1 MPETLNIEDLVR
13 EHPFLKDVDPI
24 IFTTLAGCGHNTEF
38 RAGEL
43 ICREGEPAD
52 HFYLIRSG
60 QVALETFIPGRGSF
74 IFHSLGPG
82 DCLGLSWLVPPYVW
96 DYDARVIETVNALA
110 FDAQCLRHKSDTDPE
125 IGYAF
130 LKQFIPML
138 VDRLRCARLQALDL
152 YSMSNDRNVR

>member
-1 MPETLNIEDLVR
+1 MHKKRSIEDLVS
-13 EHPFLKDVDPI
+13 EHPFVKDVDPI
-24 IFTTLAGCGHNTEF
+24 IFATLAGCCRNIVF
-38 RAGEL
+38 RTGDL

-60 QVALETFIPGRGSF
+60 QVALETFIPGRGGF
-74 IFHSLGPG
+74 IFHSLAAG
-82 DCLGLSWLVPPYVW
+82 DCLGLSWLVPPYLW
-96 DYDARVIETVNALA
+96 DYDARVIETVRALA
-110 FDAQCLRHKSDTDPE
+110 FDAQCLRDKSDADPK

-152 YSMSNDRNVR
+152 YSASNTLRAL